1 MTYFYNLVKIKKVTP
16 DTNPD
21 RTPTPP
27 NTKRALGLV
36 AGAITAAALYGVESS
51 ISFVMFEG
59 TRNLFQSTD
68 KFESTVGI
76 LVVLGIMFML
86 IHNSGEFPRAV
97 LSSGIKAGKAVYN
110 TIQNS

>member
-1 MTYFYNLVKIKKVTP
+1 MTYFYNLGKIKKVTP

-36 AGAITAAALYGVESS
+36 AGAITTAAVYGVEGS
-51 ISFVMFEG
+51 ISFVMLEVTG
-59 TRNLFQSTD
+59 NLFQSTD
-68 KFESTVGI
+68 KFEGTVGI

-86 IHNSGEFPRAV
+86 INNSGEFPRAV